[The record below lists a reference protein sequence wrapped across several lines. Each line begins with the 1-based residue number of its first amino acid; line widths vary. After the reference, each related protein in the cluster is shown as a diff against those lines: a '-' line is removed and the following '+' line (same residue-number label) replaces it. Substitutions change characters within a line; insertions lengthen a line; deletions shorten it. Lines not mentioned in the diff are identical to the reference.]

1 MAIHLSGCILIK
13 PNSNARRALLFGQVS
28 GYRLD
33 VTQAL
38 IATETGKLLP
48 QLTRA
53 INVQRISRHRANIT
67 MVSFFHSLWINT
79 MNRCFYPHGEAQP

>member
-1 MAIHLSGCILIK
+1 VHLIK
-13 PNSNARRALLFGQVS
+13 PNSNAQRTHLFGQVS

-33 VTQAL
+33 LTQAL
-38 IATETGKLLP
+38 ITTETGKLLP
-48 QLTRA
+48 QLTIA
-53 INVQRISRHRANIT
+53 INVRKTSRHRANIT

>member
-1 MAIHLSGCILIK
+1 VHLIK
-13 PNSNARRALLFGQVS
+13 PNSNAQRTPLFGQVS

-33 VTQAL
+33 LTQAL
-38 IATETGKLLP
+38 IPTTDGKLLP
-48 QLTRA
+48 QLTKA

-79 MNRCFYPHGEAQP
+79 MNRCFYPLGEAQP